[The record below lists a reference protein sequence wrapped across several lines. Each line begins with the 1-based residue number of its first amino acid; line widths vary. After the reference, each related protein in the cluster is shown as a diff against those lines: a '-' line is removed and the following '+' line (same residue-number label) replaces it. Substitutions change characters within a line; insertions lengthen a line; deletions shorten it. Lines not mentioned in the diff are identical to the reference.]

1 MGGSNMSPTC
11 ASLIFLASII
21 VLASAGHNK
30 DAHSSEAVVPEDTS
44 LEGTFS
50 DMAKNVTKNSTHTTA
65 KNKPAAKKAI
75 AKKTTAKKKTTA
87 PSMKAPSSHNL
98 TMTSSA
104 AKKVAKIEKK
114 AAKKEAKKE
123 KKAAKKEAKKE
134 KKAAKKA
141 KKDMKKTAKKEKKE
155 LKEAGSNVPASN
167 STTPAK

>member
-75 AKKTTAKKKTTA
+75 AKKTTTA

-114 AAKKEAKKE
+114 AAKKEK
-123 KKAAKKEAKKE
+123 KKE

-141 KKDMKKTAKKEKKE
+141 KKDMKKTAKK
-155 LKEAGSNVPASN
+155 
-167 STTPAK
+167 

>member
-114 AAKKEAKKE
+114 EKKAAKKEAKKE

-141 KKDMKKTAKKEKKE
+141 MKDAKKAAKKVGT
-155 LKEAGSNVPASN
+155 KVVAAAPAVA
-167 STTPAK
+167 PAP